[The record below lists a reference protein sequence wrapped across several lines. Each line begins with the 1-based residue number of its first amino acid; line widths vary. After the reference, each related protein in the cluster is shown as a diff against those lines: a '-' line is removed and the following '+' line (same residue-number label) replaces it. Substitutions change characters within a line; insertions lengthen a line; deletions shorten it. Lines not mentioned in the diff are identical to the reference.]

1 MALFQNEFRVSEKQF
16 NDAKE
21 AFKLFDKKGEG
32 RVPMKELYNVFKS
45 LALQVENDKLK
56 NWADEQDEDGT
67 GFIDWDRFKLLFER
81 KLREDEDE
89 RELKDAFRVLDKN
102 NRGVIDVADL
112 RWILKSLGDD
122 LTDDE
127 IEDMIEETDTDR
139 SGTVDY
145 EEFRHLMMA

>member
-1 MALFQNEFRVSEKQF
+1 M
-16 NDAKE
+16 
-21 AFKLFDKKGEG
+21 
-32 RVPMKELYNVFKS
+32 LYRFYDINF
-45 LALQVENDKLK
+45 A
-56 NWADEQDEDGT
+56 GT

-145 EEFRHLMMA
+145 EGRGDGYGEMKPCV